1 MDGRGGRADTRA
13 VSAAASA
20 AAAADAS
27 KLVFE
32 SVVAGDQKRKL
43 LSPSPRFD
51 RMTQKRRKSR
61 RKLE

>member
-43 LSPSPRFD
+43 PSF
-51 RMTQKRRKSR
+51 
-61 RKLE
+61 